1 MKFVRYGIPKHSGRY
16 PYEMGNHKEPPLRND
31 WDASITPQTHSK
43 EPEYSRSLNLDE
55 LKRKAEE
62 LNAQFDDI
70 GESVT
75 DELWTMS
82 GINDWVGNVFELI
95 NQINALE
102 KVEN

>member
-1 MKFVRYGIPKHSGRY
+1 MKFVRHGIPKHSGRY
-16 PYEMGNHKEPPLRND
+16 PWGSGKEPLRND
-31 WDASITPQTHSK
+31 WHPTITPQNHRRG
-43 EPEYSRSLNLDE
+43 PEYSRSLDLDE
-55 LKRKAEE
+55 LKSRAEE

-82 GINDWVGNVFELI
+82 GINDWVSNVFELI

-102 KVEN
+102 EVEN